1 MPYGYRKSGD
11 KITVFKKDTGKVV
24 GHTTPGKLKAYLAA
38 LHIHS
43 KDTNESMILNKFK
56 LAEFVKSFL
65 EAEEEP
71 VATTGEDPEAD
82 APAGDAPA
90 EGGEESTDTKKGG
103 SADTLTV
110 KFNMAKVRKYNNY
123 PVIDNTGTVTGVSK
137 NGLMVKVGDNTVLVN
152 FEDLLD

>member
-56 LAEFVKSFL
+56 LAEFVKTLL
-65 EAEEEP
+65 EADEEP
-71 VATTGEDPEAD
+71 VADPEAD
-82 APAGDAPA
+82 APAGDTPE
-90 EGGEESTDTKKGG
+90 EGGEEKTDTKKGG
-103 SADTLTV
+103 GTDALTV

-137 NGLMVKVGDNTVLVN
+137 NGLMVKVGDNTILVN